1 MVARFVTRVFT
12 ALLNFAKGKGSVKTS
27 GVKWALKVFIVS
39 WLFSAAVATAHPLSQ
54 GALNGIV
61 YPDRIAISA
70 RITAEEVMVTDMIA
84 GGDTPA
90 DGAGGSVYE
99 RHAAYLA
106 KHIHIVADGV
116 PLTGRVVSALPPS
129 TQPTT
134 RPLAPD
140 KQHAVYEL
148 ENPCTA
154 RPQNLKLTHDV
165 LVGVALAPGV
175 TWETSYAVRIGVE
188 NGPVSEGLLL
198 TATQPVDFTCDWT
211 ASAGAAPTGRA
222 RLMRE
227 YAVHGIHHILGGYD
241 HLLFISA
248 LVLAAVSL
256 WDLVKVVSAFTL
268 AHTITLTLASLR
280 VVAVPSWV
288 VEPMIAASIVFVA
301 LQNVFWPRQSRGWT
315 RLAVAFGFG
324 LFHGLGFAG
333 GLLDAMQGMSGVTV
347 VLAILGFSVGV
358 ELGHQLI
365 VLPLFGVL
373 KAARG
378 MRHDDLQRDRLSM
391 RALRYGS
398 AVISLAGLYY
408 LVLAITTAIRA
419 TPPA

>member
-1 MVARFVTRVFT
+1 MNVE
-12 ALLNFAKGKGSVKTS
+12 
-27 GVKWALKVFIVS
+27 I
-39 WLFSAAVATAHPLSQ
+39 H
-54 GALNGIV
+54 
-61 YPDRIAISA
+61 PDRIAVTA
-70 RITAEEVMVTDMIA
+70 RITAEEVMVTDLIA
-84 GGDTPA
+84 GGETSAQDA
-90 DGAGGSVYE
+90 AAGVYE

-106 KHIHIVADGV
+106 KHLHITADGV
-116 PLTGRVVSALPPS
+116 ALSGRVVSVEPPS
-129 TQPTT
+129 ESSTTQ
-134 RPLAPD
+134 PLAPD
-140 KQHAVYEL
+140 QQHAVYEL
-148 ENPCTA
+148 EYPCA
-154 RPQNLKLTHDV
+154 VRPQNVKLSHDV
-165 LVGVALAPGV
+165 LVGVMLAPGV
-175 TWETSYAVRIGVE
+175 TWETSYAVRMAVE
-188 NGPVSEGLLL
+188 NGPASEGLLL
-198 TATQPVDFTCDWT
+198 TATQPIEYSCDWSD
-211 ASAGAAPTGRA
+211 SAEVVSTNRW

-248 LVLAAVSL
+248 LVLAAVSI

-268 AHTITLTLASLR
+268 AHTITLTLAALR
-280 VVAVPSWV
+280 VVAVPSWI

-301 LQNVFWPRQSRGWT
+301 LQNVFWPQQSRGWA
-315 RLAVAFGFG
+315 RVAVAFGFG

-333 GLLDAMQGMSGVTV
+333 GLLDAMQAMSGVTV

-378 MRHDDLQRDRLSM
+378 LRHDALQRDRLSM

-408 LVLAITTAIRA
+408 LVLALTTAFH
-419 TPPA
+419 TTQSV